1 MIAKSFIIEKDI
13 NTLNNNLVLFYGE
26 NLGLKN
32 FFKKK
37 LKIIEKSI
45 KTLVYSQD
53 EIVKNAEIIFT
64 EVLNKSLFD
73 KEKIIFIND
82 ANDKILPIIQEIESL
97 VNNQKIY
104 LFAELLDKKSKLRN
118 YFEKSKDKIAV
129 PCYADNEVTI
139 KKIIL
144 NKLKNFKGVTTQNI
158 NLILQSCNLER
169 DKLYSEL
176 DKIITCFDNNEI
188 DDEKLI
194 KLLNVSENDNFSVLK
209 DEALNG
215 NKIKTNR
222 LLKDT
227 FIHPEKNFLFLNM
240 FNKRLI
246 DLSKIDDTNKST
258 TLEEKMD
265 KIKPPIFWKDKPFFI
280 QQSKKWNKHKIRKA
294 LSETYNLELRIK
306 SNSLVDQGILIKK
319 LIVDMCELA
328 NT

>member
-1 MIAKSFIIEKDI
+1 M
-13 NTLNNNLVLFYGE
+13 
-26 NLGLKN
+26 
-32 FFKKK
+32 
-37 LKIIEKSI
+37 
-45 KTLVYSQD
+45 
-53 EIVKNAEIIFT
+53 
-64 EVLNKSLFD
+64 
-73 KEKIIFIND
+73 
-82 ANDKILPIIQEIESL
+82 
-97 VNNQKIY
+97 
-104 LFAELLDKKSKLRN
+104 
-118 YFEKSKDKIAV
+118 
-129 PCYADNEVTI
+129 PCYADNEITI

-169 DKLYSEL
+169 DKLYNEL
-176 DKIITCFDNNEI
+176 DKIMTCFDNNEI
-188 DDEKLI
+188 NDEKLV
-194 KLLNVSENDNFSVLK
+194 KLLNISENNNVSELK

-258 TLEEKMD
+258 SLEEKMD
-265 KIKPPIFWKDKPFFI
+265 KIKPPIFWKDKPLFI
-280 QQSKKWNKHKIRKA
+280 QQSKKWNKNKIKKA
-294 LSETYNLELRIK
+294 LSKTYNLELRIK

>member
-82 ANDKILPIIQEIESL
+82 ANDKILPIIQEIENL

-188 DDEKLI
+188 DDEKLV
-194 KLLNVSENDNFSVLK
+194 KLLNVSENNNFSVLK

-306 SNSLVDQGILIKK
+306 SNSLVDQGILIRK
-319 LIVDMCELA
+319 LIVDICELA

>member
-45 KTLVYSQD
+45 KTLVFSQD

-64 EVLNKSLFD
+64 EVLNRSLFD

-82 ANDKILPIIQEIESL
+82 TNDKILPIIQEIENL

-169 DKLYSEL
+169 DKLYNEL
-176 DKIITCFDNNEI
+176 DKIMTCFDNNEI
-188 DDEKLI
+188 NDEKLV
-194 KLLNVSENDNFSVLK
+194 KLLNISENNNVSELK

-319 LIVDMCELA
+319 LIVDICELA

>member
-37 LKIIEKSI
+37 LKINEKSI
-45 KTLVYSQD
+45 KTLVFSQD

-64 EVLNKSLFD
+64 EVLNRSLFD

-82 ANDKILPIIQEIESL
+82 TNDKILPIIQEIENL

-188 DDEKLI
+188 DDEKLV
-194 KLLNVSENDNFSVLK
+194 KLLNVSENNNFSVLK

-319 LIVDMCELA
+319 LIVDICELA

>member
-45 KTLVYSQD
+45 KTLVFSQD

-82 ANDKILPIIQEIESL
+82 ANDKILPIIQEIENL

-188 DDEKLI
+188 DDEKLV
-194 KLLNVSENDNFSVLK
+194 KLLNVSENNNFSVLK

-306 SNSLVDQGILIKK
+306 SNSLVDQGILIRK
-319 LIVDMCELA
+319 LIVDICELA
-328 NT
+328 NI

>member
-45 KTLVYSQD
+45 KTLVFSQD

-64 EVLNKSLFD
+64 EVLNRSLFD

-82 ANDKILPIIQEIESL
+82 ANDKILPIIQEIENL

-188 DDEKLI
+188 DDEKLV
-194 KLLNVSENDNFSVLK
+194 KLLNVSENNNFSVLK

-319 LIVDMCELA
+319 LIVDICELA

>member
-37 LKIIEKSI
+37 LKINEKSI
-45 KTLVYSQD
+45 KTLVFSQD

-82 ANDKILPIIQEIESL
+82 ANDKILPIIQEIENL

-188 DDEKLI
+188 DDEKLV
-194 KLLNVSENDNFSVLK
+194 KLLNVSENNNFSVLK

-319 LIVDMCELA
+319 LIVDICELA

>member
-45 KTLVYSQD
+45 KTLVFSQD

-64 EVLNKSLFD
+64 EVLNRSLFD

-82 ANDKILPIIQEIESL
+82 TNDKILPIIQEIENL

-188 DDEKLI
+188 DDEKLV
-194 KLLNVSENDNFSVLK
+194 KLLNVSENNNFSVLK

-319 LIVDMCELA
+319 LIVDICELA

>member
-37 LKIIEKSI
+37 LKINEKSI
-45 KTLVYSQD
+45 KTLVFSQD

-82 ANDKILPIIQEIESL
+82 ANDKILPIIQEIENL

-188 DDEKLI
+188 DDEKLV
-194 KLLNVSENDNFSVLK
+194 KLLNVSENNNFSVLK

-319 LIVDMCELA
+319 LIVDICELA
-328 NT
+328 NI

>member
-194 KLLNVSENDNFSVLK
+194 KLLNVSENNNFSVLK

-306 SNSLVDQGILIKK
+306 SNSLVDQGILIRK
-319 LIVDMCELA
+319 LIVDICELA
-328 NT
+328 NI

>member
-45 KTLVYSQD
+45 KTLVFSQD

-64 EVLNKSLFD
+64 EVLNRSLFD

-82 ANDKILPIIQEIESL
+82 ANDKILQIIQEIENL

-188 DDEKLI
+188 DDEKLV
-194 KLLNVSENDNFSVLK
+194 KLLNVSENNNFSVLK

-319 LIVDMCELA
+319 LIVDICELA

>member
-1 MIAKSFIIEKDI
+1 M
-13 NTLNNNLVLFYGE
+13 
-26 NLGLKN
+26 
-32 FFKKK
+32 
-37 LKIIEKSI
+37 
-45 KTLVYSQD
+45 
-53 EIVKNAEIIFT
+53 
-64 EVLNKSLFD
+64 
-73 KEKIIFIND
+73 
-82 ANDKILPIIQEIESL
+82 
-97 VNNQKIY
+97 
-104 LFAELLDKKSKLRN
+104 LDKKSKLRN

-188 DDEKLI
+188 DDEKLV
-194 KLLNVSENDNFSVLK
+194 KLLNVSENNNFSVLK

-319 LIVDMCELA
+319 LIVDICELA

>member
-45 KTLVYSQD
+45 KTLVFSQD

-82 ANDKILPIIQEIESL
+82 ANDKILPIIQEIENL

-188 DDEKLI
+188 DDEKLV
-194 KLLNVSENDNFSVLK
+194 KLLNVSENNNFSVLK

-319 LIVDMCELA
+319 LIVDICELA

>member
-13 NTLNNNLVLFYGE
+13 NTLNSNLILFYGE

-82 ANDKILPIIQEIESL
+82 ANDKILPIIQEIENL

-104 LFAELLDKKSKLRN
+104 LFAELLDKKSKLRS

-129 PCYADNEVTI
+129 PCYADNEITI

-144 NKLKNFKGVTTQNI
+144 SKLKNFKGVTTQNI

-194 KLLNVSENDNFSVLK
+194 KLLNVSENNNFSVLK

-306 SNSLVDQGILIKK
+306 SNSLVDQGILIRK
-319 LIVDMCELA
+319 LIVDICELA
-328 NT
+328 NI

>member
-82 ANDKILPIIQEIESL
+82 ANDKILPIIQEIENL

-188 DDEKLI
+188 DDEKLV
-194 KLLNVSENDNFSVLK
+194 KLLNVSENNNFSVLK

-319 LIVDMCELA
+319 LIVDICELA

>member
-82 ANDKILPIIQEIESL
+82 ANDKILPIIQEIENL

-306 SNSLVDQGILIKK
+306 SNSLVDQGILIRK
-319 LIVDMCELA
+319 LIVDICELA
-328 NT
+328 NI